1 MLSDL
6 MKTLDAS
13 LASASNR
20 LSFVVT
26 ELPRSEDHL
35 GRLLDGAILA
45 ATKHRTPLVEI
56 QLSMSRFPVMG
67 TTYWHVPVSD
77 SGDPDVIRLV
87 FEPSEGR
94 QAA

>member
-1 MLSDL
+1 
-6 MKTLDAS
+6 
-13 LASASNR
+13 
-20 LSFVVT
+20 
-26 ELPRSEDHL
+26 
-35 GRLLDGAILA
+35 
-45 ATKHRTPLVEI
+45 
-56 QLSMSRFPVMG
+56 MSRFPVMG

>member
-26 ELPRSEDHL
+26 ELPRSEDHMS
-35 GRLLDGAILA
+35 RLLDGAILA
-45 ATKHRTPLVEI
+45 ANRHRTPLVEI